1 MVVAVG
7 LFSMMDAVMKALTAT
22 YPATQVAAMRGL
34 SAMPLVCLYVLWRGE
49 AHALL
54 RIRWPLHLFRGVIG
68 VLMAL
73 HHRQRSVSTRYPRC

>member
-34 SAMPLVCLYVLWRGE
+34 SAMPLVCLYVLWRTHCCEFAGPCICF
-49 AHALL
+49 AA
-54 RIRWPLHLFRGVIG
+54 
-68 VLMAL
+68 
-73 HHRQRSVSTRYPRC
+73 